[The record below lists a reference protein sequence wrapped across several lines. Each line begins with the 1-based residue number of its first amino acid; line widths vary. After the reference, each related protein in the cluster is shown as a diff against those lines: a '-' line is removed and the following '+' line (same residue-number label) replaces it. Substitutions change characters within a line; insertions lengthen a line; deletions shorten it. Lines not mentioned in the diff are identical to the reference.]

1 VSEVWWGSRGVVS
14 CPASRIRYHYLR
26 IYLPH
31 FKRTLFTLEKKG

>member
-1 VSEVWWGSRGVVS
+1 VHH

-31 FKRTLFTLEKKG
+31 CKRTLFNLEKKG